1 MDPAVIYKEY
11 IKKRKRLKTLVAPLT
26 SKEKNEYYQ
35 LLFWLSNAKHHL
47 HKIGYFP
54 IRK

>member
-11 IKKRKRLKTLVAPLT
+11 IKKSKRLKTLVDPLT
-26 SKEKNEYYQ
+26 SKEEKEYYQ
-35 LLFWLSNAKHHL
+35 LLFWLSNAKYQL
-47 HKIGYFP
+47 LKTGFFP